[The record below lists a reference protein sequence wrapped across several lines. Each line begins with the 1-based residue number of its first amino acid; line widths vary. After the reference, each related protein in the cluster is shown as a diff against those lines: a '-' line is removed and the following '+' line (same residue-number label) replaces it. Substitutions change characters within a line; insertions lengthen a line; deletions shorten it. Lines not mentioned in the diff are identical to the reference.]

1 MKYTGNRTERIEIR
15 ATPEEK
21 QALTSAAAAAGLT
34 LTGYILFKLGE
45 FAGEAIAD
53 QIVRKG
59 EKKN

>member
-1 MKYTGNRTERIEIR
+1 MAQNRTRTERIELR

-45 FAGEAIAD
+45 IAGEAIAD
-53 QIVRKG
+53 QVIKKG
-59 EKKN
+59 AKKK